1 MRFSIANAR
10 AICGAVKSESYE
22 MRNMKIAGLLL
33 AVLALAGCE
42 TVKGAGRDMQS
53 AGRVVE
59 RAVQ

>member
-1 MRFSIANAR
+1 
-10 AICGAVKSESYE
+10 

-33 AVLALAGCE
+33 VVLALAGCE

-59 RAVQ
+59 RAIP